1 LEIEKGTCTAL
12 VGESGSGKTTLGR
25 AIAGRHPSTTTT
37 EGTINILGRS
47 AYMLQ
52 DAASALN
59 PLRRVEWQLKQ
70 ALTLRN
76 TPRSEVRRRSL
87 ELLTDVGVPEPEV
100 IMRRYPH
107 ELSGGLAQ
115 RVLLASVL
123 ATEPD
128 VLVADEP
135 TSALDVTTQ
144 ARVMKLFRRIVKER
158 GLTLVLI
165 THDIVA
171 ASLLSDRVAVIL
183 EGHIVEENDTAS
195 VIQSPSHAYTRA
207 LVAAAT
213 STEVTTAGGAINESA

>member
-1 LEIEKGTCTAL
+1 
-12 VGESGSGKTTLGR
+12 
-25 AIAGRHPSTTTT
+25 
-37 EGTINILGRS
+37 
-47 AYMLQ
+47 MLQ

-59 PLRRVEWQLKQ
+59 PLRQVRWQLKQ
-70 ALTLRN
+70 ALKIRGV
-76 TPRSEVRRRSL
+76 PRRELETRSL
-87 ELLTDVGVPEPEV
+87 ELLANVGVPEPAI
-100 IMRRYPH
+100 IMTRYPH

-144 ARVMKLFRRIVKER
+144 AKVMRLFRRIIEEQ

-165 THDIVA
+165 THDLVA
-171 ASLLSDRVAVIL
+171 ATLLADRVAVIL
-183 EGHIVEENDTAS
+183 DGAIVEESETATI
-195 VIQSPSHAYTRA
+195 IQSPTHTYTRA

-213 STEVTTAGGAINESA
+213 STEILTLGDGTHEPS